1 MTCHM
6 MSCHVTSL
14 SLHDVSCLQGD
25 AQWSLRCEKDATL
38 TAIDNTYR
46 FQNVK
51 PGLINLFLKLGFI
64 TLLGYR
70 VPPQLSKH
78 WFNVG

>member
-14 SLHDVSCLQGD
+14 SLHDVPYLQGD

-51 PGLINLFLKLGFI
+51 PGLINLLKLGLI
-64 TLLGYR
+64 TLFGYR